1 VEHALVCLMVLTV
14 LLYRFGTNT
23 FLSGLFE
30 NLLGLRLLSLIARV
44 VTEKVFSV
52 LS

>member
-1 VEHALVCLMVLTV
+1 VLVFPTELTA
-14 LLYRFGTNT
+14 LLYRIGTDT
-23 FLSGLFE
+23 LLSGLLE